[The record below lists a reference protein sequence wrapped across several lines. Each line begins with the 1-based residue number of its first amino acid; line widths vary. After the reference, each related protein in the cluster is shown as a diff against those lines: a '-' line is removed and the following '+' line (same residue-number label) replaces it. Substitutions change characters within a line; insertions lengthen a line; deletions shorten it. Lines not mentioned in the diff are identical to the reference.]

1 MSYVHC
7 LMLII
12 FSVVSGSE
20 ENSWREEIEKRLSY
34 LEESNIH
41 LQKQNEELKA
51 IVLDAQH
58 QNKLLKS
65 ELEDLGE
72 RVNKCEGLN
81 HRQSVKTERVLQKM
95 KSKVKAN
102 DDSVTVYN
110 GRNQPVPRIGEL
122 NELSMMYFNTLENIS
137 IIYIESLKCNLFIF
151 YA

>member
-65 ELEDLGE
+65 ELEDLDE

-81 HRQSVKTERVLQKM
+81 HRQSVKTERVLQK
-95 KSKVKAN
+95 
-102 DDSVTVYN
+102 
-110 GRNQPVPRIGEL
+110 
-122 NELSMMYFNTLENIS
+122 NEVQSEG
-137 IIYIESLKCNLFIF
+137 K
-151 YA
+151 